1 MAIAT
6 RLGHLVLL
14 DLIWLSLL
22 LISRTHFLAVI
33 HSDPNAPLL
42 KTLVRTDDYIASR
55 AFLIM
60 DLICLYPLVD
70 PANADRS
77 EKGRFIWS
85 QHVNFGI
92 TLGTPHTDGLSGWS
106 PNNEKLV
113 RFARDSSGFFLLQ
126 LSLRVADDERPSILP
141 TLLLLVLLAL
151 ECRHC
156 SHDLNLPCGQL
167 LQPNQ
172 PGVFNVSLNS
182 LLTNSLMPYE

>member
-1 MAIAT
+1 MAFT
-6 RLGHLVLL
+6 PFDFSYSFPGRN
-14 DLIWLSLL
+14 SQR
-22 LISRTHFLAVI
+22 SERTVI
-33 HSDPNAPLL
+33 EN
-42 KTLVRTDDYIASR
+42 LVRTDDYIASR

-70 PANADRS
+70 PASADRS

-126 LSLRVADDERPSILP
+126 LSLRVANDERPSILP
-141 TLLLLVLLAL
+141 TLLLLVSPCLRMQTLFPRSELAV
-151 ECRHC
+151 RAT
-156 SHDLNLPCGQL
+156 STAQSAR
-167 LQPNQ
+167 
-172 PGVFNVSLNS
+172 SL
-182 LLTNSLMPYE
+182 